1 MILGHNNNTY
11 SMRHT
16 TVSLSSFEEWDPSWS
31 ALVHR
36 GKKVKLISLLFHMG
50 AMVSGDHVT
59 PPTITS
65 LVGLFSLSLNGSCLK
80 ILFVKIELGGGS
92 VGEVQS

>member
-1 MILGHNNNTY
+1 MGSELERTG
-11 SMRHT
+11 
-16 TVSLSSFEEWDPSWS
+16 SLREKRETQK
-31 ALVHR
+31 LEKTKKKK